1 MESEKASEILVNGIQ
16 KNLEEVGN
24 RSWELAWAVYY
35 GKDLK
40 GSLKLLGPVDEAL
53 TQINEINHEKAM
65 ELKTIVGEGL
75 VSALAEVIEKET
87 RKFLKDAK
95 NI

>member
-1 MESEKASEILVNGIQ
+1 MVKMESEKASEILVNGIQ

-40 GSLKLLGPVDEAL
+40 GSLKLHGW
-53 TQINEINHEKAM
+53 
-65 ELKTIVGEGL
+65 G
-75 VSALAEVIEKET
+75 
-87 RKFLKDAK
+87 
-95 NI
+95 